1 MTLEAIE
8 RRARHALRERIRL
21 LVQMLTTSAYGSLG
35 IAVAD
40 PIFKGSAFGLA
51 HLVAL
56 AFGLACGSLAIY
68 LSPQGERDAAV

>member
-1 MTLEAIE
+1 
-8 RRARHALRERIRL
+8 
-21 LVQMLTTSAYGSLG
+21 MLTTSAYGSLG

-40 PIFKGSAFGLA
+40 PIFKGSAFGVA